1 MLDTL
6 LYQSFVKNYL
16 ISFVRLLLGIDQAPG
31 SGHLACVRIKKSV
44 LYYFYFQSNYNI
56 YLYLFL
62 IRKKSLPKTRGL
74 KHMVKIN
81 FFVTKIYFKMLII
94 DVFLAVKDVY
104 IRVYVRRHMKYLSES
119 IELIRYH
126 VIKKKIPIK

>member
-1 MLDTL
+1 
-6 LYQSFVKNYL
+6 
-16 ISFVRLLLGIDQAPG
+16 
-31 SGHLACVRIKKSV
+31 
-44 LYYFYFQSNYNI
+44 
-56 YLYLFL
+56 
-62 IRKKSLPKTRGL
+62 
-74 KHMVKIN
+74 
-81 FFVTKIYFKMLII
+81 MLII